1 MPFIT
6 SEARRMTD
14 SIGPQVVGD
23 RCFLY
28 YRDMLRAWRAS
39 PRWTTAHDLYRDLV
53 LPYGMDSDDKISWTP
68 AIQQAWMDK
77 RAAVELAWQVFFQL
91 HVMPYELQK
100 RTLNGE
106 VDY

>member
-14 SIGPQVVGD
+14 TIGPKEVGD
-23 RCFLY
+23 RCFIY
-28 YRDMLRAWRAS
+28 YREMLRAWRTS
-39 PRWTTAHDLYRDLV
+39 PRWTTAHDLYIDMWKRTRGPGALDRML
-53 LPYGMDSDDKISWTP
+53 DDV
-68 AIQQAWMDK
+68 
-77 RAAVELAWQVFFQL
+77 AAHELAWQVFFQL

-106 VDY
+106 IDY

>member
-6 SEARRMTD
+6 TEARSMTD
-14 SIGPQVVGD
+14 TLGPQEVGD
-23 RCFLY
+23 HCFIH
-28 YRDMLRAWRAS
+28 YREMLRAWRAS
-39 PRWTTAHDLYRDLV
+39 PRWTTAHEIYKNMVMIPKASAV
-53 LPYGMDSDDKISWTP
+53 LSRPD
-68 AIQQAWMDK
+68 QRENQNNE
-77 RAAVELAWQVFFQL
+77 RAALELAWQVFFQL

>member
-14 SIGPQVVGD
+14 TIGPREVGD
-23 RCFLY
+23 RCFLH
-28 YRDMLRAWRAS
+28 YREMLRAWRTS

-53 LPYGMDSDDKISWTP
+53 KFPVDKIMVDTYPLDYKDSVT
-68 AIQQAWMDK
+68 A
-77 RAAVELAWQVFFQL
+77 RELAWQVFFQL
-91 HVMPYELQK
+91 HIIPYELGK

>member
-14 SIGPQVVGD
+14 QIGPQEVGD
-23 RCFLY
+23 RCFLH
-28 YRDMLRAWRAS
+28 YREMLRAWRAS
-39 PRWTTAHDLYRDLV
+39 PRWTTAHELYVDMRRRTHGEIGSERSV
-53 LPYGMDSDDKISWTP
+53 DDV
-68 AIQQAWMDK
+68 
-77 RAAVELAWQVFFQL
+77 AAHELAWQVFFQL

>member
-14 SIGPQVVGD
+14 QIGPKEVGD

-28 YRDMLRAWRAS
+28 YREMLRAWRAS
-39 PRWTTAHDLYRDLV
+39 PQWTTAHEIYQDMRRRTHGDYV
-53 LPYGMDSDDKISWTP
+53 MDRPIDDVV
-68 AIQQAWMDK
+68 AQ
-77 RAAVELAWQVFFQL
+77 ELAWQVFFQL
-91 HVMPYELQK
+91 HIMPYELGK

>member
-1 MPFIT
+1 MPFTT

-14 SIGPQVVGD
+14 TIGPTEVGD
-23 RCFLY
+23 RCFLA
-28 YRDMLRAWRAS
+28 YRQMLRAWRAS
-39 PRWTTAHDLYRDLV
+39 PRWTTAHEIYRDTILNLGEDRKSSPNV
-53 LPYGMDSDDKISWTP
+53 DDI
-68 AIQQAWMDK
+68 
-77 RAAVELAWQVFFQL
+77 AARELAWQVFFQL

>member
-14 SIGPQVVGD
+14 KIGPSEVGD
-23 RCFLY
+23 RCFLF
-28 YRDMLRAWRAS
+28 YREMLRAWRKS
-39 PRWTTAHDLYRDLV
+39 PRWTTAHDLYRDIV
-53 LPYGMDSDDKISWTP
+53 LCRREIEAIDMVHEELDSI
-68 AIQQAWMDK
+68 
-77 RAAVELAWQVFFQL
+77 AARDLAWQVFFQL

-106 VDY
+106 IDY

>member
-6 SEARRMTD
+6 SEARRITD
-14 SIGPQVVGD
+14 TVGPHEVGD
-23 RCFLY
+23 KCFLF

-39 PRWTTAHDLYRDLV
+39 PRWRTAHELYRDTV
-53 LPYGMDSDDKISWTP
+53 MLPLKNETPNAPLWAADSMRDD
-68 AIQQAWMDK
+68 
-77 RAAVELAWQVFFQL
+77 RAARELAWQVFFSL
-91 HVMPYELQK
+91 HVLPYELQK

>member
-14 SIGPQVVGD
+14 TLGPKEVGD

-28 YRDMLRAWRAS
+28 YRKMLRAWRAS
-39 PRWTTAHDLYRDLV
+39 PRWTTAHELYRDMVMMAAECENPRLTI
-53 LPYGMDSDDKISWTP
+53 LAAEKIDD
-68 AIQQAWMDK
+68 
-77 RAAVELAWQVFFQL
+77 RAARELAWQVFFSL
-91 HVMPYELQK
+91 HVLPYELQK

-106 VDY
+106 IDY